1 MCSCSPKWQSSDCSD
16 AVCPYDKSFVTTPN
30 GDLNMDGDRD
40 DNSHKRLSELGWIV
54 VNTDIVHFNHA
65 LILGEVDV
73 GDGIKLCDE
82 TYYIKTVTAD
92 RKSVTVDHVAPLQ
105 CMPAGLAVTSIVIIS
120 TTSATLNLPNDHTG
134 GDVGTEFHLSGTTG
148 ADADASSV
156 DGVNQ
161 RWVVTAKTSLKI
173 FTVKPA
179 TTLASGSVR
188 TITAGTQIVADPLAG
203 YVVTKILRTIQRAS
217 GDWER
222 WPGDYHGSGT
232 SIADDEGH
240 FYMECSNRGLCDRK
254 SGICECFDGYTGLAC
269 ARQACPNDCSGHG
282 TCETVNQLRKW
293 NTTLVSAT
301 CETTAGSNVVR
312 CDTDLGTVSTG
323 TGITTVVAAG
333 DYIEIKPYPPQR
345 VKAVVTDV
353 ITLYND
359 FPATTP
365 SGTELY
371 SVYYYDLWDG
381 DMNQACVC
389 DPRWS
394 GNDCSLRKCP
404 RGDDP
409 LTITSDENQ
418 ENGGQ
423 TSASVTD
430 DATYDQ
436 APEKQTLTISS
447 EYQAPVGHFSLT
459 FTDFYGDEFTTK
471 PIPTEVQ
478 LSCTATQTADKFEFD
493 GADCADGLPASELSE
508 YDYVRIGGDYLKVID
523 DATQAA
529 SSGTARG
536 ITYKDTG
543 SASSEVPTYKTHIK
557 SFQTPTSALTGEIDT
572 SGGAHTSGVRIYR
585 MDVSQ
590 EIRAALEAIPNNRV
604 EGATVEAIERTGYQP
619 YPTNMDLRA
628 ASAIPFAAPMAV
640 VTIARIAND
649 EATLTVATGWGTLVA
664 GDAIGIWGAVDGD
677 HDGAAGEG
685 SKYNTVCHIKTETSA
700 TIKVITCPRN
710 DLASG
715 TLTVA
720 AGATFAAPLPHYYI
734 PTAKLVTPSTSGPAF
749 ALELAQKYWSVGDI
763 VRKGDELR
771 RITSISGTGLLNFE
785 SGFTGGIPDAIFKQ
799 NMFEYRIK
807 FETGCTKD
815 SHCTANGVDSTDSD
829 QDAWCAPGGMCR
841 CSSTTLDTY
850 ANDNTGGKKS
860 YWGAGCTRRGI
871 ANHGNTYKRSNSGD
885 LVSLK
890 CDKSNLYSGWV
901 LTSPAHVSRTSPTT
915 IRFGAVLNAITG
927 TLAVGDEVYIDGQ
940 VRTVV
945 RLGAPVA
952 PYLVEVNEPFYTN
965 DYSDQFNIVPT
976 HSWIYRLHRDGG
988 AGITCSATDLVHLK
1002 SNQHSCVGADHTKPR
1017 LDNGV
1022 FHFNAAVSASNILTF
1037 TGTGLVGAA
1046 SSDFVADSGLTIGN
1060 TVTYFRT
1067 DTSTTGSAIV
1077 ALKVGGQYR
1086 VKTVNGATMGLVE
1099 GGHGDP
1105 LGTVIDGTGVAFR
1118 TTDTLIARQGQCTH
1132 TESMGFV
1139 NTWDSDDRTLSF
1151 GSGELSGAARLQDP
1165 HEVLIGDRIRI
1176 QDDAGKF
1183 DTRRVDAIT
1192 RVNVNDGES
1201 VHAAIQSLHFETP
1214 MSNHMTDSTSL
1225 MFRHVYVDSHGTTE
1239 ARECSDRG
1247 LCDSSTGICECFKG
1261 YTDDDCSRQDSLSS
1275 GGSA

>member
-1 MCSCSPKWQSSDCSD
+1 
-16 AVCPYDKSFVTTPN
+16 
-30 GDLNMDGDRD
+30 MDGDRD

-82 TYYIKTVTAD
+82 TYYIKTVAAN

-105 CMPAGLAVTSIVIIS
+105 CMPAGLAVTSIDPTS
-120 TTSATLNLPNDHTG
+120 TTAATLILVANHAS

-148 ADADASSV
+148 VDAQIEL
-156 DGVNQ
+156 NQ
-161 RWVVTAKTSLKI
+161 RWVVTVKTDAKTY
-173 FTVKPA
+173 TVAPA
-179 TTLASGSVR
+179 TTLGATAGALGA
-188 TITAGTQIVADPLAG
+188 ITAGTQIVADPLAG
-203 YVVTKILRTIQRAS
+203 YVVTKMLKTIQRSS

-254 SGICECFDGYTGLAC
+254 SGVCECFDGYTGLAC

-293 NTTLVSAT
+293 NTTLISAT

-323 TGITTVVAAG
+323 TGITTVVAAD

-365 SGTELY
+365 AGTELY

-404 RGDDP
+404 LGDDP
-409 LTITSDENQ
+409 LTITSDEKQ

-423 TSASVTD
+423 TIASVTD

-478 LSCTATQTADKFEFD
+478 LSCTATQTADRFEFD
-493 GADCADGLPASELSE
+493 GADCPDGLPASELSE
-508 YDYVRIGGDYLKVID
+508 YDYVRVGGDYLKVID

-529 SSGTARG
+529 SSGAARG

-557 SFQTPTSALTGEIDT
+557 SFQTPTSAITGETDAN
-572 SGGAHTSGVRIYR
+572 GGAHTSGVRIYR

-590 EIRAALEAIPNNRV
+590 EIRAALENIPNNRV

-619 YPTNMDLRA
+619 YPANMDMRA
-628 ASAIPFAAPMAV
+628 ASAIPFVADDV
-640 VTIARIAND
+640 VSIAQTGATT
-649 EATLTVATGWGTLVA
+649 ATLTLAVGWGTLVV
-664 GDAIGIWGAVDGD
+664 GDAIAIWGAVQGD
-677 HDGAAGEG
+677 CGTTTCVAAN
-685 SKYNTVCHIKTETSA
+685 YNTVCYITTETSA
-700 TIKVITCPRN
+700 TVKVVTCPSGGFG
-710 DLASG
+710 AG
-715 TLTVA
+715 TLTDS
-720 AGATFAAPLPHYYI
+720 GSTTFAVPLPHYYT
-734 PTAKLVTPSTSGPAF
+734 PSAKLVTPSSTGPAF

-785 SGFTGGIPDAIFKQ
+785 SGFTGVVPDAIFKQ

-850 ANDNTGGKKS
+850 ANDNTGGKIS

-915 IRFGAVLNAITG
+915 IRFGAVLNTVTG

-1022 FHFNAAVSASNILTF
+1022 FHFNAGASASNVLTF
-1037 TGTGLVGAA
+1037 TGTGSPV
-1046 SSDFVADSGLTIGN
+1046 DSGVTVGDI
-1060 TVTYFRT
+1060 VTYFRT
-1067 DTSTTGSAIV
+1067 DSKTGSAV
-1077 ALKVGGQYR
+1077 AALKPAGQYR
-1086 VKTVNGATMGLVE
+1086 VKTVTNTAMGLVA

-1105 LGTVIDGTGVAFR
+1105 LGTVIDGTSGNTFIV
-1118 TTDTLIARQGQCTH
+1118 TDTLIARQGQCTH

-1151 GSGELSGAARLQDP
+1151 GSGGLRVAARLQDP

-1201 VHAAIQSLHFETP
+1201 MHAAIQSLHFETP
-1214 MSNHMTDSTSL
+1214 MSNHMADTTSL
-1225 MFRHVYVDSHGTTE
+1225 LFRHVYVDSHGTTE

-1261 YTDDDCSRQDSLSS
+1261 YTDDDCSRQDSLSA